1 MSRLSRSFSLDGYN
15 NYQSGGGPWSQSGG
29 RHVGARPDGSG
40 SRGAPYA
47 WPQNSYSGYMGGG
60 GSDSVGG
67 NGGSTSNPEM
77 QILMSQVRQLQQKVI
92 ELTNSRPS
100 MNDERPGAWPPGD
113 EPMSSGGYSGNHPSN
128 HPGNHP
134 GNHPSNHSGNQ
145 TAGGKPKTPLPANGQ
160 RRILLVSNLPP
171 TLATCDSVYFMF
183 ERFGTVERVKILRNQ
198 RTTALVQMS
207 TPSEAEKA
215 VEEQE
220 VLTKTARD
228 IFVNFST
235 NVNSVRMPSE
245 VGLNNDGLTRDYTG
259 AEPYTPDMSLR
270 DGGGGGGGMMYGGD
284 SLLGAPPIMGH
295 YGDRNMMQDQGGN
308 GSSNGP
314 CLLVSSLPEELANPD
329 SLCNLFGFYG
339 DVVRVKILRNKR
351 DCALVQLSKPH
362 QATLCRNFLDQAKVC
377 GKKICV
383 SFSRMSSIK
392 LPSDIGIEDDSSTKD
407 YSNVRGVHR
416 FRNPNVAQKL
426 MKNLCAPTSVLHV
439 ANLSE
444 EFDKETLKAYF
455 LDHGFTVKE
464 VHDCGKDG
472 TMALV
477 QLCSVEESIAALA
490 KLHNKPHPEI
500 KSKNNAGLCFSFSNR
515 RLNND

>member
-1 MSRLSRSFSLDGYN
+1 
-15 NYQSGGGPWSQSGG
+15 
-29 RHVGARPDGSG
+29 
-40 SRGAPYA
+40 
-47 WPQNSYSGYMGGG
+47 
-60 GSDSVGG
+60 
-67 NGGSTSNPEM
+67 
-77 QILMSQVRQLQQKVI
+77 MSQVRQLQQKVI
-92 ELTNSRPS
+92 ELTNTRGGGGGNAGEDPYGS
-100 MNDERPGAWPPGD
+100 GAPGD
-113 EPMSSGGYSGNHPSN
+113 EPMQHA
-128 HPGNHP
+128 
-134 GNHPSNHSGNQ
+134 
-145 TAGGKPKTPLPANGQ
+145 AGSYPQAANSKPKTPLAANGQ
-160 RRILLVSNLPP
+160 RRILLVSNLPI

-207 TPSEAEKA
+207 VPAEAEKA

-220 VLTKTARD
+220 ILKKTARD

-235 NVNSVRMPSE
+235 NVNNVRMPSE
-245 VGLNNDGLTRDYTG
+245 VGLHNDGLTRDYTG
-259 AEPYTPDMSLR
+259 AEPYVPDMSQQ
-270 DGGGGGGGMMYGGD
+270 DCGGMGYGGAGD
-284 SLLGAPPIMGH
+284 SLLGIPPPMMGH
-295 YGDRNMMQDQGGN
+295 YGDRNMMQDGLGANNGG

-339 DVVRVKILRNKR
+339 DVMRVKILRNKR

-362 QATLCRNFLDQAKVC
+362 QATLCRNFLDQAKAY

-383 SFSRMSSIK
+383 SFSRMNSIK
-392 LPSDIGIEDDSSTKD
+392 LPADIGIEDDSSTKD

-444 EFDKETLKAYF
+444 ECDREMLKAYF
-455 LDHGFTVKE
+455 LENGFSIKE
-464 VHDCGKDG
+464 VHECGKDG

-477 QLCSVEESIAALA
+477 QLCSVEEAIAALA
-490 KLHNKPHPEI
+490 KLHNKVHPDI
-500 KSKNNAGLCFSFSNR
+500 KTKNSSGLCFSFSNR
-515 RLNND
+515 RLNE

>member
-1 MSRLSRSFSLDGYN
+1 MGGA
-15 NYQSGGGPWSQSGG
+15 SGNDS
-29 RHVGARPDGSG
+29 GSG
-40 SRGAPYA
+40 SV
-47 WPQNSYSGYMGGG
+47 GGG
-60 GSDSVGG
+60 AS
-67 NGGSTSNPEM
+67 SNPEM

-92 ELTNSRPS
+92 ELSNNSSIGGGANTRTS
-100 MNDERPGAWPPGD
+100 YDDRYGGPGAPGD
-113 EPMSSGGYSGNHPSN
+113 EPMPAAGAYP
-128 HPGNHP
+128 
-134 GNHPSNHSGNQ
+134 GNQ
-145 TAGGKPKTPLPANGQ
+145 TNSGKPKTPLAANGQ

-171 TLATCDSVYFMF
+171 TLATCDSVYYMF

-198 RTTALVQMS
+198 RTTALVQMG
-207 TPSEAEKA
+207 TASEAEKA
-215 VEEQE
+215 VDEQS

-245 VGLNNDGLTRDYTG
+245 NGLANDGLTRDYTG
-259 AEPYTPDMSLR
+259 AEPYTPDMSR
-270 DGGGGGGGMMYGGD
+270 QDQGQMMYGGGD
-284 SLLGAPPIMGH
+284 SLLGAPPMMGH
-295 YGDRNMMQDQGGN
+295 HHYNDSNMMQDTHGNNGG

-314 CLLVSSLPEELANPD
+314 CLLISSLPDELANPD

-362 QATLCRNFLDQAKVC
+362 QATLCRNFLDQAKVY

-383 SFSRMSSIK
+383 SFSRMHSIK
-392 LPSDIGIEDDSSTKD
+392 LPAEIGIEDDSSTKD

-416 FRNPNVAQKL
+416 FRNPVISQKL
-426 MKNLCAPTSVLHV
+426 MKNLCAPTAVLHV

-444 EFDKETLKAYF
+444 DFEREKLKAYF
-455 LDHGFTVKE
+455 LENGFAVKE
-464 VHDCGKDG
+464 VHECGKDG

-500 KSKNNAGLCFSFSNR
+500 KSKNSSGLCFSFSNR